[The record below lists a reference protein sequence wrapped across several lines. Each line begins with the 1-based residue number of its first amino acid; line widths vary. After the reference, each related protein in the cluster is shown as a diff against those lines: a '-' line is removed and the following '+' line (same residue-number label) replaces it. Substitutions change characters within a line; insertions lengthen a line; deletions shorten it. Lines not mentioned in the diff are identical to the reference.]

1 MFLFCKVQS
10 RKFLIFD
17 FAKRPFH
24 FISEG
29 QGSFLDQTT
38 TLNMA
43 NQKKKELNL
52 KMFYGVAPIEYI
64 AITNCDAF
72 FLNNISNQDNFF
84 LREQH
89 LKYISFH

>member
-43 NQKKKELNL
+43 NQKKRIKPKDVL
-52 KMFYGVAPIEYI
+52 YGVAPIEYYK
-64 AITNCDAF
+64 
-72 FLNNISNQDNFF
+72 L
-84 LREQH
+84 
-89 LKYISFH
+89 

>member
-43 NQKKKELNL
+43 NQKKRIKPKDVL
-52 KMFYGVAPIEYI
+52 YGVALIEYI
-64 AITNCDAF
+64 AITNRDAF

-84 LREQH
+84 LHEQH